1 MKNKKDIIIFTI
13 LGIVFIT
20 GIILI
25 YISNNL
31 DNNNNNELVT
41 DNVKFFISLIG
52 EDEMTVYKDDTF
64 IDPGYNAS
72 NNLGENLNS
81 EVIVSGEVNT
91 SIIGEYNINYILGDT
106 TKIRKV
112 LVIERPVDHT
122 YIHLTG
128 ERIIYLN
135 KGEKYTEPG
144 YTVFDSYNSGL
155 SNNDVKVTNNVDTNK
170 AGVYKI
176 VYEVTNSRG
185 ITTSEVRTVIVMDSD
200 ISLSLDNTNYTN
212 KEVAINIYVND
223 IYFDYMILPNET
235 KIDTPSYSYQVS
247 NNGTYKF
254 RIYNKVGKEKEAS
267 ISVQNIDKSA
277 PTGSCSG
284 TYGSGASTVNI
295 TANDNVGIARYVI
308 DGTTYTSSSIKL
320 NKEVSKVNI
329 TIYDKAGN
337 SKDISCNLTDNNPI
351 TTTTGVPLGTN
362 PGFTVTYDYA
372 IYVPE
377 NATTNMPLYIIL
389 PPNDSDYTYKTQQNF
404 IKNWPYGKFPIFV
417 LIPRNPKN
425 YSAIRAKADEMI
437 DKYRI
442 DKSHIYATGFS
453 SSGTYVYYLVGRN
466 QDLFAAMVVF
476 SSGMECNYDIIKNN
490 MNYFK
495 TLPTKGFGE
504 IPGRYDQNGHKC
516 GGWTTWSPVSAMTRL
531 FDCLGRSED
540 FTPVGKICH
549 DKIHEYTFHQ
559 DNDNSGQSDLLEW
572 MLKQSK
578 K

>member
-81 EVIVSGEVNT
+81 EVIISGEVDT
-91 SIIGEYNINYILGDT
+91 RIIGEYKINYSLGNV
-106 TKIRKV
+106 TKERIISV
-112 LVIERPVDHT
+112 VERPVDHT

-155 SNNDVKVTNNVDTNK
+155 SNDDVKVTSNVDTNK
-170 AGVYKI
+170 VGVYKI

-185 ITTSEVRTVIVMDSD
+185 ITTSEVRTIIVMDSD

-212 KEVAINIYVND
+212 KDVAINIHVND

-235 KIDTPSYSYQVS
+235 KIDTPSYSYKVS

-254 RIYNKVGKEKEAS
+254 RIYNKVGKGKEAS
-267 ISVQNIDKSA
+267 ISVHNIDKSV

-284 TYGSGASTVNI
+284 TYGSGSSTVNI

-308 DGTTYTSSSIKL
+308 NGKNYTTNKITIDGDMSSVTAI
-320 NKEVSKVNI
+320 
-329 TIYDKAGN
+329 IYDKSGN
-337 SKDISCNLTDNNPI
+337 STTINCNLIKKEPPVITNVHVDGNFELRNYAHPGGTSFDYWINVPINNNKGLPLVVFLHGDGQISAPNSIPHVQFVKYVKDDYVGTPFILIAPVTKRASWTDGSIPTSLKGLIDSVVSQYNVNKNKIYIAGFSRGAIGTWHMVNAYPSFFAAATPISCCPQ
-351 TTTTGVPLGTN
+351 G
-362 PGFTVTYDYA
+362 A
-372 IYVPE
+372 
-377 NATTNMPLYIIL
+377 NA
-389 PPNDSDYTYKTQQNF
+389 QNF
-404 IKNWPYGKFPIFV
+404 LHTKIK
-417 LIPRNPKN
+417 
-425 YSAIRAKADEMI
+425 AI
-437 DKYRI
+437 
-442 DKSHIYATGFS
+442 
-453 SSGTYVYYLVGRN
+453 SGTYDPKNEGYYNKCMTNFVN
-466 QDLFAAMVVF
+466 QINQAGGNAEKITHQGASHSTIGSVINYGDLF
-476 SSGMECNYDIIKNN
+476 S
-490 MNYFK
+490 
-495 TLPTKGFGE
+495 
-504 IPGRYDQNGHKC
+504 
-516 GGWTTWSPVSAMTRL
+516 W
-531 FDCLGRSED
+531 
-540 FTPVGKICH
+540 
-549 DKIHEYTFHQ
+549 
-559 DNDNSGQSDLLEW
+559 LL
-572 MLKQSK
+572 QQ
-578 K
+578 